1 MGLGKRHVV
10 NSYRGTDARRYRG
23 PVVDTTLS
31 ACNSTNGRDAQSH
44 SAGPTCSSG
53 IGLRWHYWLPA
64 ASNHNSWLRPS
75 GSPIRPWFNV
85 GISAHKAI
93 ASRVL
98 GFHKG
103 IAFRDL
109 LSGIDKDA
117 MHSCSSSP
125 YLCYWLPRSC
135 KPSKLRLP
143 IPRAEHTR
151 IANLQSEDH
160 HLVRYHLAGHPNQ
173 QATRDLHV

>member
-1 MGLGKRHVV
+1 M
-10 NSYRGTDARRYRG
+10 
-23 PVVDTTLS
+23 DTTLS

-75 GSPIRPWFNV
+75 PWHSRHDSSSRSCLHHTCNSAHPTEGSPIRPWFNV

-109 LSGIDKDA
+109 LSGI
-117 MHSCSSSP
+117 
-125 YLCYWLPRSC
+125 
-135 KPSKLRLP
+135 
-143 IPRAEHTR
+143 
-151 IANLQSEDH
+151 ANLQSEDH
-160 HLVRYHLAGHPNQ
+160 HLVRYHLAGQ
-173 QATRDLHV
+173 VFEAMYDRSRSQALRAFVMYLR